1 MKIVK
6 PKALKKNDVI
16 GICAPASPPKSKTSL
31 TKCIDYLERVGFRV
45 QLGKHVFDEYG
56 YLAGEDKQR
65 VDDFNN
71 LVSNKNVKAIFFA
84 RGGFGTSR
92 ILPLI
97 DYDNLNRNPKI
108 IVGYSDITA
117 LQLAIFK
124 KVGLITIT
132 GPMVDSDFSKGFSGK
147 EEELFWELLT
157 SKLPIGDISK
167 YIDNNLVVIRDGCST
182 GRLLGGNL
190 SVLSSLVG
198 TKFLPPFKNSVL
210 ILEDVDE
217 APYRIDRML
226 HQLKYSGVL
235 SNLSGVIL
243 GDFSTCK
250 PERKKSSLTLKQIFN
265 NIFSNYPVISNL
277 HIGHVRNPV
286 SLPYGI
292 LIKMDTRMPKLII
305 LESAVT

>member
-1 MKIVK
+1 MKIIK

-16 GICAPASPPKSKTSL
+16 GICATASPPKSKTSL
-31 TKCIDYLERVGFRV
+31 TKGIDCLERIGFRV
-45 QLGKHVFDEYG
+45 QLGKHVFNEYG
-56 YLAGEDKQR
+56 YLAGGDKQR
-65 VDDFNN
+65 AEDFNKM
-71 LVSNKNVKAIFFA
+71 VSDKKVKAIFFA

-97 DYDNLNRNPKI
+97 DYDNLSRNPKI
-108 IVGYSDITA
+108 IVGYSDVTA

-124 KVGLITIT
+124 KTGLITVA
-132 GPMVDSDFSKGFSGK
+132 GPMVEPEFSKNFSGK
-147 EEELFWELLT
+147 AEELFWELLT

-167 YIDNNLVVIRDGCST
+167 FIDDDLMVVREGSAT

-198 TKFLPPFKNSVL
+198 TKFLPPFTKSVL
-210 ILEDVDE
+210 VLEDVDE

-226 HQLKYSGVL
+226 HQLKHGGVL
-235 SNLSGVIL
+235 SNLNGVLL
-243 GDFSTCK
+243 GDFLTCK
-250 PERKKSSLTLKQIFN
+250 PEVKKPSLTLKQIYDNVFP
-265 NIFSNYPVISNL
+265 NYPIVSNL
-277 HIGHVRNPV
+277 RFGHVRNPV

-292 LIKMDTRMPKLII
+292 MIKMDTRKQKIII

>member
-1 MKIVK
+1 MKIIK
-6 PKALKKNDVI
+6 PKALQKNDLI

-31 TKCIDYLERVGFRV
+31 TKGIDFLERIGFQV
-45 QLGKHVFDEYG
+45 QLGKHVFCEYG

-65 VDDFNN
+65 AEDFNN

-84 RGGFGTSR
+84 RGGYGSSR

-97 DYDNLNRNPKI
+97 DYDNLKRNPKI

-124 KVGLITIT
+124 KSGLITVA
-132 GPMVDSDFSKGFSGK
+132 GPMVEPDFSKIFSGK
-147 EEELFWELLT
+147 SEELFWELLT

-167 YIDNNLVVIRDGCST
+167 FVDSDLFAIRDGCST

-198 TKFLPPFKNSVL
+198 TKFLPSFTKSVL
-210 ILEDVDE
+210 VLEDVDE

-235 SNLSGVIL
+235 SNLSGVLL
-243 GDFSTCK
+243 GDFSSCK
-250 PERKKSSLTLKQIFN
+250 PEVKKPSLTLRQIYDNVFP
-265 NIFSNYPVISNL
+265 NYPIVSNL
-277 HIGHVRNPV
+277 HFGHARNPI

-292 LIKMDTRMPKLII
+292 LIKMDTRKQKLII